1 MAEIPRARKGRKEPS
16 AMAFMALFGWILFP
30 VILLGLL
37 LQAAVAPLQWVI
49 SHPEIVNTIAA
60 GLLAFHLLLLIL
72 LLRLRAR
79 RKKTGVSKGLVTFLA
94 VLWEAWAVFLCALFL
109 LIRPL
114 RYIPEDF
121 NTPFDAEHICCGE
134 WELVSCQGIPP
145 GYTRTEEEISSYL
158 GTRIAYGPD
167 RFSSN
172 GRVYA
177 LNPEEPFDE
186 STIWRE
192 DSIHIP
198 GSLVSTS
205 FEALDLEDRKLRRV
219 LLNFQENIG
228 KSRPIGTLFYLLDRD
243 ALMVY
248 HDCIFFRAERVE
260 SSNGSAPSIP
270 DPAGYRIPDPEN
282 RPYFGTWTVT
292 ESLGPTDPE
301 LSEEAAGA
309 ELSYR
314 AESVLFSFSGFGGG
328 CGVDRY
334 REQEIT
340 SEDFAALYETP
351 LEELGIEPGT
361 YLHVTAE
368 LVSDSFPDTGRRFLL
383 LDGET
388 MLLCGGD
395 TFFRAELVPDSQ
407 PSIWVPDEPQK
418 PS

>member
-1 MAEIPRARKGRKEPS
+1 
-16 AMAFMALFGWILFP
+16 MAFMALFGWIFLP

-37 LQAAVAPLQWVI
+37 LQAVTAPLQWAI
-49 SHPEIVNTIAA
+49 SHPETIYAIAA
-60 GLLAFHLLLLIL
+60 GLLAFNLLLLIL
-72 LLRLRAR
+72 LLRAR
-79 RKKTGVSKGLVTFLA
+79 RKKSGTPKGFVTLLA
-94 VLWEAWAVFLCALFL
+94 LLWQAWAVFLCALFL

-114 RYIPEDF
+114 QYIPEDF
-121 NTPFDAEHICCGE
+121 GIPLNAEHTCYGE

-172 GRVYA
+172 GLVYA

-192 DSIHIP
+192 ASIYIP

-205 FEALDLEDRKLRRV
+205 FEALGLEDRKLRCV

-243 ALMVY
+243 TLMVY
-248 HDCIFFRAERVE
+248 YDCIFFRAERVE
-260 SSNGSAPSIP
+260 PASSIP
-270 DPAGYRIPDPEN
+270 DPAGRRIPDPEN

-292 ESLGPTDPE
+292 EALSPASPE
-301 LSEEAAGA
+301 LLEETAGA
-309 ELSYR
+309 EFSYWSDSLLLS
-314 AESVLFSFSGFGGG
+314 LSGSGGG

-334 REQEIT
+334 REEEIT

-388 MLLCGGD
+388 MLLCGGGA
-395 TFFRAELVPDSQ
+395 FFRAELVPDSQ
-407 PSIWVPDEPQK
+407 PSIWIPDEPQK